1 MSSETSPL
9 ISKEEQCKKF
19 QEEKSKIDILTR
31 ESNYPEAIEKYKEL
45 IKNIQ
50 DTVKKNYREEKEFF
64 AKELL
69 IPIYSNLCFIYIK
82 QNDYNS
88 IVQNANIILKID
100 KENIKALYRKCFAE
114 INMYEFEKTE
124 EDINKL
130 RKLMPGSNELQKLE
144 NLLDEKKTE
153 DNLKKMKKYKNM
165 MRYYHKMN
173 EENEYKNLS
182 KIGKFFYHCKGYC
195 RIIFCCCNKRKTIKK
210 SY

>member
-114 INMYEFEKTE
+114 INMYEFEKAE